1 MGRPRKI
8 KEENIE
14 IEEKVVDKE
23 VEIEKEN
30 TKIPSF
36 EDLMT
41 PENMMKMF
49 AVFKQMESMQQQV
62 TNDNKEEKVEHISEK
77 KQDSKYERFTKARL
91 MKIKDEEV
99 VVRSV
104 VDNVSFTSPMTKIKY
119 RSRKKGAVQPLP
131 ISEILAMDNTSTR
144 FLFTPWVVVEDER
157 VIEAFGLGRIY
168 ELISKVED
176 ISQLINFSKEEIESI
191 FNELPKHYQNSFK
204 NEIFRKVRTR
214 ELNDLKIIDILSQVL
229 HIDLNNIESEEELI
243 KRK

>member
-1 MGRPRKI
+1 
-8 KEENIE
+8 
-14 IEEKVVDKE
+14 
-23 VEIEKEN
+23 
-30 TKIPSF
+30 
-36 EDLMT
+36 
-41 PENMMKMF
+41 
-49 AVFKQMESMQQQV
+49 
-62 TNDNKEEKVEHISEK
+62 
-77 KQDSKYERFTKARL
+77 
-91 MKIKDEEV
+91 
-99 VVRSV
+99 
-104 VDNVSFTSPMTKIKY
+104 
-119 RSRKKGAVQPLP
+119 
-131 ISEILAMDNTSTR
+131 MDNTSTR